1 METIYDIEIKKSQLL
16 DEAFN
21 KGDFYIY
28 YMGDTVIVSEAEKEL
43 KKKFDQLDVA
53 IDDYR
58 HDDCGCGERVRINVM
73 KSLLNDI
80 EGIIKSMD

>member
-1 METIYDIEIKKSQLL
+1 MENINEIEKKKSQLL

-21 KGDFYIY
+21 KGNFYIY
-28 YMGDTVIVSEAEKEL
+28 YMGDTAMVSEAEKEL

-58 HDDCGCGERVRINVM
+58 HDDCGCGEIVRINVM
-73 KSLLNDI
+73 KSLINDI
-80 EGIIKSMD
+80 GGIIKNMD